1 MKTILI
7 CKDCLSGQEESLAM
21 YENNSQVNI
30 FYTECMGVCPSGKIS
45 AIQLDKELINSTK
58 SESLT
63 LNELINTLNSD
74 YNILEMY

>member
-7 CKDCLSGQEESLAM
+7 CKDCLSGQEESLAS
-21 YENNSQVNI
+21 YDNNPHVNI

-45 AIQLDKELINSTK
+45 VIQLDKELTNSTK

-63 LNELINTLNSD
+63 LDKLIKKLNSS
-74 YNILEMY
+74 EVV